1 MISGLVGKEL
11 PQVALNH
18 RFSNTDS
25 AQNLKN
31 TFQKP
36 TINTSKDV
44 MLTNIEVLD
53 FYEMIRIQ
61 SFLFLKSKFGL

>member
-25 AQNLKN
+25 AQNLKSP
-31 TFQKP
+31 FQRL
-36 TINTSKDV
+36 TMDTAEDV
-44 MLTNIEVLD
+44 MLTNIEG
-53 FYEMIRIQ
+53 FEMIRIH
-61 SFLFLKSKFGL
+61 SFLFSSQNLDRKNV

>member
-1 MISGLVGKEL
+1 MISGFVGKEL

-31 TFQKP
+31 PFQKP
-36 TINTSKDV
+36 TIDTTEDV

-53 FYEMIRIQ
+53 FYEMISIQ
-61 SFLFLKSKFGL
+61 GFLFKVKI